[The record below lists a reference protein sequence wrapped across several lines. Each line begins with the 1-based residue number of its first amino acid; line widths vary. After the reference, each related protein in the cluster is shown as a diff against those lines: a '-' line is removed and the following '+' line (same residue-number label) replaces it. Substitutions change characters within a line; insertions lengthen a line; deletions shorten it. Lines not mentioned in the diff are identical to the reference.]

1 MSNSTGKNILMAS
14 NDFQEKILRVG
25 WHTKYNAAISFGIPS
40 LYVNLLFLPSATSC
54 SSNAVEGG
62 LRKLIA
68 LFCVPAAMNAEE
80 AKCWRVFYFPGV
92 VLAFRASRSYSLS
105 LNPPCQQCSSKK

>member
-1 MSNSTGKNILMAS
+1 MDGLESWKVSNSTGKNILMAS

-40 LYVNLLFLPSATSC
+40 LYVNLLFLPSAIAAPI
-54 SSNAVEGG
+54 AVEGG

-80 AKCWRVFYFPGV
+80 AKCWRVFYFLGV
-92 VLAFRASRSYSLS
+92 TI
-105 LNPPCQQCSSKK
+105 